1 MFNFI
6 FFVYFLPSFKN
17 IYDVSKPES
26 HKEIVNKE
34 ILETFDDILWATR
47 QLRNSILEKKKNQFS
62 NWKFSDRLWQDK
74 CSIWVENEKL
84 D

>member
-17 IYDVSKPES
+17 IYDVGKPES

-34 ILETFDDILWATR
+34 IWRLLMIFSERPDNWET
-47 QLRNSILEKKKNQFS
+47 QF
-62 NWKFSDRLWQDK
+62 
-74 CSIWVENEKL
+74 
-84 D
+84 

>member
-34 ILETFDDILWATR
+34 IWRLLMIFSERPDNWET
-47 QLRNSILEKKKNQFS
+47 QF
-62 NWKFSDRLWQDK
+62 
-74 CSIWVENEKL
+74 
-84 D
+84 

>member
-17 IYDVSKPES
+17 IYDVGKPES

-47 QLRNSILEKKKNQFS
+47 QLRNSILEKKKINFPIENFQTDFDRTS
-62 NWKFSDRLWQDK
+62 AVFEWKMKS
-74 CSIWVENEKL
+74 
-84 D
+84 